1 MDRRRFIGTTV
12 ALSVAAALDSLG
24 RGAER
29 AFDPVEQSLAALQHA
44 LASGTVTSEAL
55 TGAYLERIARFD
67 QHGPEYRSVL
77 AVNPKALAAA
87 RTLDGE
93 RRAKKLRGPLHGLPV
108 VVKDNIET
116 ADPLP
121 TTAGALAL
129 ARSMRGDAPLVAR
142 LRSAGAIILGKA
154 NLSEWANF
162 RSTHSSSGWSALG
175 GQTRNAY
182 SRDRNPSGSS
192 AGSAV
197 AAAASFCAAAVGT
210 ETNGSILSPS
220 SLNGLVGL
228 KPTVGLVSG
237 KGVVPIT
244 GRQDTAGPMCRT
256 VADAALIASVIAER
270 PLGYGAHSADLEAFR
285 LRGIRIGVMPTP
297 KEAHAETPRLFA
309 EARSVLE
316 QEGAVLVEL
325 KEPSAFD
332 ELEAPELE
340 ALLFEFKP
348 AINTYLATLDPQQVE
363 CRTLTDLIA
372 FNKAH
377 ADAELA
383 VFGQEIFEMA
393 ESKGPLTDAAYQ
405 KALATLA
412 RAADTE
418 GLSAL
423 LAQRGV
429 ELLLAPSNGP
439 AERIDPLW
447 GDRGGGGWPQ
457 IANAAAIAGFPSLT
471 VPAGLIRGLPLGITF
486 VGNRNQDGL
495 LLLAAR
501 AYERAAGARV
511 PPYLIG

>member
-1 MDRRRFIGTTV
+1 
-12 ALSVAAALDSLG
+12 
-24 RGAER
+24 
-29 AFDPVEQSLAALQHA
+29 
-44 LASGTVTSEAL
+44 
-55 TGAYLERIARFD
+55 
-67 QHGPEYRSVL
+67 
-77 AVNPKALAAA
+77 
-87 RTLDGE
+87 
-93 RRAKKLRGPLHGLPV
+93 
-108 VVKDNIET
+108 
-116 ADPLP
+116 
-121 TTAGALAL
+121 
-129 ARSMRGDAPLVAR
+129 
-142 LRSAGAIILGKA
+142 
-154 NLSEWANF
+154 
-162 RSTHSSSGWSALG
+162 
-175 GQTRNAY
+175 
-182 SRDRNPSGSS
+182 
-192 AGSAV
+192 
-197 AAAASFCAAAVGT
+197 
-210 ETNGSILSPS
+210 
-220 SLNGLVGL
+220 
-228 KPTVGLVSG
+228 
-237 KGVVPIT
+237 
-244 GRQDTAGPMCRT
+244 
-256 VADAALIASVIAER
+256 
-270 PLGYGAHSADLEAFR
+270 
-285 LRGIRIGVMPTP
+285 
-297 KEAHAETPRLFA
+297 
-309 EARSVLE
+309 VLE